1 MGNDLWKLTA
11 ANITDGI
18 ASKSF
23 SASEVVRSHL
33 QHIEKVNPKVNA
45 IVTLDEEFANLQA
58 NEVDKRVKD
67 GKELRPLEGVPIGI
81 KDTTAV
87 KGIRTTHGSKFFEH
101 HVPDTDDIIVSS
113 KLVNP
118 GGNEKIEFMW

>member
-23 SASEVVRSHL
+23 SASEVVQSHL

-81 KDTTAV
+81 KDTTCLLYTSPSP
-87 KGIRTTHGSKFFEH
+87 R
-101 HVPDTDDIIVSS
+101 D
-113 KLVNP
+113 
-118 GGNEKIEFMW
+118 